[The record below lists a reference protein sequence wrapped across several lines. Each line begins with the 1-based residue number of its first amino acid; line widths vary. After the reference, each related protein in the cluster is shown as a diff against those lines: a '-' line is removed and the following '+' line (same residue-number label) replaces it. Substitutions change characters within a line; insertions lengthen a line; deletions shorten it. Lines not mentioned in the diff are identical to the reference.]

1 MVTMSYNMNLNKQQ
15 VQTILNNAPAGADKK
30 QILDGLIVRGYNLEG
45 VDNEAIRQSLQPK
58 EENTYGQNL
67 AETFTRAGERI
78 KGAVTQAQQDF
89 QAGQEMT
96 DNGIITPAGVA
107 KSAGAVVRG
116 VGRTLGTVAGAT
128 FAPVLDIPALKSTIE
143 SGIEGALENDT
154 VSTLAGKAAE
164 LAQKYPEASKD
175 LEDIV
180 NIATVGIGKVGEKPV
195 QEFATKVGKKALTAP
210 SELTASI
217 KALSKPKFIK
227 TIADTVQD
235 VKPKAADLRDR
246 TLAKALRLAPVE
258 DISVIKQSTG
268 NDIGEFMHRFEL
280 VKDTPEE
287 TVDALAKFQRQ
298 NFDRTRDAIALV
310 DNKFTFQ
317 DIPELK
323 DTIDFLKVDLQG
335 RKSPEYQQILTKL
348 NEISAKP
355 EFELL
360 DAQYVKNVFDDVE
373 SVYKRTGDVRDAVA
387 AQDKAQTIAP
397 VRRFIEDRVQ
407 EVYPEIDIRAL
418 NNNVQTSR
426 AIMDAV
432 LKRAPKA
439 DTSSFFQLGDLA
451 ILGVGNIQTPGLG
464 YGALFAKK
472 VFESAPLQLRF
483 SRALAGK
490 VKPAD
495 VIKGLTPDKL
505 KTIDDIITK
514 ELKASMLEP
523 EQVSVLKKVQNE
535 IYKVKAKMTT
545 TNKIPKNTS
554 IKNTIQQKKSKINEV
569 INTSKFNPLIE
580 EAKKYKSAEEF
591 VNQGVENIG
600 MSKLFHGGKD
610 EIIKFDTSRFSQNT
624 KKTSTFGEGV
634 YLTPSEDLAK
644 NYTKGNGRVTQVFA
658 RFKKPF
664 VIDNEIS
671 VDKLKKL
678 AEISEP
684 TPYLTKPTTN
694 TTEATFLVDK
704 NPKAFKKNLIKEGYD
719 GVIVKYPSGKYEVVS
734 YDPDNN
740 LLTKSQLIEIYNQ
753 AKSKLKKKN

>member
-1 MVTMSYNMNLNKQQ
+1 MNLNKQQ
-15 VQTILNNAPAGADKK
+15 VQTILDNAPVGSDKK

-45 VDNEAIRQSLQPK
+45 VDNEKARQALMSK
-58 EENTYGQNL
+58 EKQTYGQNL
-67 AETFTRAGERI
+67 AETFTKAGERI

-89 QAGQEMT
+89 QSGQEMT
-96 DNGIITPAGVA
+96 DNGMITPAGVA

-128 FAPVLDIPALKSTIE
+128 FAPVLDIPAVKSTIE

-154 VSTLAGKAAE
+154 VATVAGKAAE
-164 LAQKYPEASKD
+164 LAQRYPDAAKD
-175 LEDIV
+175 LEDIA
-180 NIATVGIGKVGEKPV
+180 NIATVGIGKIGEKPV
-195 QEFATKVGKKALTAP
+195 QELVTKAGQKIVKAP
-210 SELTASI
+210 ASLVI
-217 KALSKPKFIK
+217 SIANLSKPKFVKAI
-227 TIADTVQD
+227 TDTASD
-235 VKPKAADLRDR
+235 VIPKADDLRDR

-268 NDIGEFMHRFEL
+268 NDIGEFMNRFEL

-323 DTIDFLKVDLQG
+323 DTIDFLKNDLQG

-451 ILGVGNIQTPGLG
+451 ILGVGNVQTPGLG

-472 VFESAPLQLRF
+472 VFESAPIQLRL
-483 SRALAGK
+483 SRAFAGK

-505 KTIDDIITK
+505 KKIDEIITK

-523 EQVSVLKKVQNE
+523 EQVSILKKVQDE
-535 IYKVKAKMTT
+535 IYKVKAKMTK

-554 IKNTIQQKKSKINEV
+554 I
-569 INTSKFNPLIE
+569 
-580 EAKKYKSAEEF
+580 
-591 VNQGVENIG
+591 
-600 MSKLFHGGKD
+600 
-610 EIIKFDTSRFSQNT
+610 T
-624 KKTSTFGEGV
+624 K
-634 YLTPSEDLAK
+634 
-644 NYTKGNGRVTQVFA
+644 
-658 RFKKPF
+658 
-664 VIDNEIS
+664 
-671 VDKLKKL
+671 
-678 AEISEP
+678 
-684 TPYLTKPTTN
+684 
-694 TTEATFLVDK
+694 
-704 NPKAFKKNLIKEGYD
+704 
-719 GVIVKYPSGKYEVVS
+719 
-734 YDPDNN
+734 
-740 LLTKSQLIEIYNQ
+740 
-753 AKSKLKKKN
+753 